1 MPFSSIT
8 DVSRPLAKLKLDEGF
23 QCCPVEPDDELYPNG
38 IFEFNI
44 TRLLAFIDAHA
55 RRFPIESVAVA
66 EIPDYGGSA
75 LDEDAIY
82 RADLSRPILLAE
94 IAPQFYSVIDGNHR
108 VGRARR
114 DGLAAVP
121 GRKIA
126 CPVHVAFLTSN
137 AAYEKYVEYWNSK
150 VNALQ
155 RQRKRRT
162 SARASSIET
171 ERSRMRCLR

>member
-1 MPFSSIT
+1 MLLSAMT
-8 DVSRPLAKLKLDEGF
+8 DESRRPPKLELDKGF
-23 QCCPVEPDDELYPNG
+23 ECCPVEAGDELYQNG

-44 TRLLAFIDAHA
+44 TRLLAFIEAHA

-75 LDEDAIY
+75 LEEDAIH

-94 IAPQFYSVIDGNHR
+94 IAPQLYSVIDGNHR

-114 DGLAAVP
+114 DGVAAVP

-126 CPVHVAFLTSN
+126 CPVHVTFLTSN
-137 AAYEKYVEYWNSK
+137 AAYKKYVEYWNTK

-155 RQRKRRT
+155 RERKRRT
-162 SARASSIET
+162 SAAGRA
-171 ERSRMRCLR
+171 R